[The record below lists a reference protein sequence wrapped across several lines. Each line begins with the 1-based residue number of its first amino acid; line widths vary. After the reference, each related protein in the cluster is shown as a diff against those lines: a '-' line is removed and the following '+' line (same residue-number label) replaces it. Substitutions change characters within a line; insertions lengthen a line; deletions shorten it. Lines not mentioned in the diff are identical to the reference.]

1 MCLCSL
7 VMCPQVGE
15 IKGHGKGK
23 DRRENGRETQRAELQ
38 ERNSATEHK
47 DSKINRKKERLIS
60 GPKNKKANFRCVS
73 MCVYTLVSVCFP
85 ELDVFL

>member
-1 MCLCSL
+1 MSVMGGEDLWILCQGGQLGVCLCSL
-7 VMCPQVGE
+7 ATCPQVGE

-60 GPKNKKANFRCVS
+60 GPKK
-73 MCVYTLVSVCFP
+73 
-85 ELDVFL
+85 